1 MKKYIL
7 RDKDVGFLASS
18 VALQEGEIS
27 FEKDSESSFYIASV
41 EGEDIQIPE
50 SLRALEMQFKEEPVV
65 SEASENMDE
74 ALNELMQNP
83 DPNSTD
89 LVLRLHLNQNVDPE
103 KFPVLYEEIA
113 KAVNSAIKKMEE

>member
-18 VALQEGEIS
+18 VALQEGKIS
-27 FEKDSESSFYIASV
+27 FEKDTETSFYIASV

-50 SLRALEMQFKEEPVV
+50 SLRALEMQIVEEPVR
-65 SEASENMDE
+65 AHQTNNIDE
-74 ALNELMQNP
+74 ALNELMQNSY
-83 DPNSTD
+83 PNSTD
-89 LVLRLHLNQNVDPE
+89 LVLRLHLNQNVDPA

-113 KAVNSAIKKMEE
+113 KAVNSAIKKMDE